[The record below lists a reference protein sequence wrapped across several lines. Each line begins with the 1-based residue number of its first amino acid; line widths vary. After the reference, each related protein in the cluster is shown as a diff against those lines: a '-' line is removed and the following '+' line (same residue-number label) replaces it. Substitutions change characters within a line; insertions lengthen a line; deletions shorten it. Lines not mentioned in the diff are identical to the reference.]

1 MYNIDLSEFYVTNV
15 DNFALLRS
23 KETDFSKTS
32 LGDLTRDSSPADLV
46 DKVAFDK
53 MFDLFERSKTDGCF
67 WNKLYIHNSTD
78 YLELRVPRNVFYR
91 NVNALIGPSEE
102 SKEAAKK
109 HWYKFNKNLLEFLRL
124 KKKAFGKNGKTL
136 SKPTEN
142 QLDPSRFSH
151 FRPYHEFI
159 INMFGKMFTAKE
171 IKDLLG
177 EEHGLR
183 LTLGILKSFH
193 KFHADLIAKRISA
206 FKESFEDVRLGYK
219 RSRLEELAWIY
230 QQVKNDFKNPKLG
243 IARRN
248 SFSKEMRDILKQIKD
263 EVEGDVIR
271 IEGSLDVNHHL
282 QAHIVNEIIDRET
295 LRTVVIAKI
304 ASKLNLEPLSLTY
317 EMQKS
322 HYALFNSYL
331 GNDPHAE
338 GLELPDHTFS
348 PADYDFKGMG
358 KKAENQLR
366 LLNKKNDGVK
376 DQRKA
381 LIEKMKLMG
390 AKKLLK
396 DKVDMAREVLEEEKN
411 KDFQND

>member
-23 KETDFSKTS
+23 KEPDFSKTS
-32 LGDLTRDSSPADLV
+32 LGDLTRDSNPADLV

-53 MFDLFERSKTDGCF
+53 MFDLFEKSKTDGLY
-67 WNKLYIHNSTD
+67 WNKLYIHNATEYVD
-78 YLELRVPRNVFYR
+78 LRSPRNVFYR
-91 NVNALIGPSEE
+91 SVNALIGPSEE

-109 HWYKFNKNLLEFLRL
+109 HWHKFNKNLMEFLRL
-124 KKKAFGKNGKTL
+124 KKKAFAKDGKTL
-136 SKPTEN
+136 QKPAKS
-142 QLDPSRFSH
+142 QLDPSKFAH

-177 EEHGLR
+177 EEHGLK
-183 LTLGILKSFH
+183 LTIGILNSFH
-193 KFHADLIAKRISA
+193 AFHSDLIAKRVSA

-230 QQVKNDFKNPKLG
+230 QQIKRDFKNPKLG
-243 IARRN
+243 IQKRN
-248 SFSKEMRDILKQIKD
+248 TFSKEMRETLKQIKD

-271 IEGSLDVNHHL
+271 IEGSMDVNHHL
-282 QAHIVNEIIDRET
+282 QAHIANELINRET
-295 LRTVVIAKI
+295 LRTIVIAKV
-304 ASKLNLEPLSLTY
+304 ASKLNLEPLSLAY
-317 EMQKS
+317 EMEKS

-331 GNDPHAE
+331 GNDPNAK
-338 GLELPDHTFS
+338 GLELPDHSFT
-348 PADYDFKGMG
+348 PADYDFDGMG

-366 LLNKKNDGVK
+366 LLDKKNDGVQ

-381 LIEKMKLMG
+381 LIEKMKSMG

-396 DKVDMAREVLEEEKN
+396 EKVDMAREILEEEKG
-411 KDFQND
+411 KDF